1 MCALNIRWGHKGS
14 IQEFST
20 LLRAP
25 APRPPSLLQPRWEPG
40 LCETDTLCATTTT
53 MQSAR
58 GLWAGDKTV
67 NDSCPVCNLWA
78 SATAANVVSTLLLLQ
93 LLSLR
98 IPSKETK
105 AKLKG
110 TAFPVP
116 PNVYAWP
123 FAFFISANN
132 APHPLLHLPPSLKF
146 LSFPGAF
153 WYSPSFSF
161 YATGHV
167 TWLCV
172 AKVTDGFHLHQMF
185 RP

>member
-25 APRPPSLLQPRWEPG
+25 APRPPGLLQPRREPG

-53 MQSAR
+53 TQSAT
-58 GLWAGDKTV
+58 GLRAGDKTV
-67 NDSCPVCNLWA
+67 NDSCPVCNLWV
-78 SATAANVVSTLLLLQ
+78 SAAAANVVSTLLLLLLQ

-105 AKLKG
+105 ANGLP
-110 TAFPVP
+110 PVP

-123 FAFFISANN
+123 FAFFISA
-132 APHPLLHLPPSLKF
+132 PLLHLPPSLKF

-161 YATGHV
+161 YAPGHV